1 MENNKIKYMKFKSN
15 ISKEI
20 NLFGLNW
27 KKKKEIYNKIDKKIM
42 KSIFFRGRRNFHYS
56 SPDKEKKKVGRLS
69 PVLFFVLFVVGP
81 AIVIDAN

>member
-1 MENNKIKYMKFKSN
+1 MKFKSN

-42 KSIFFRGRRNFHYS
+42 KSIFFLEGGEIFITRLRI
-56 SPDKEKKKVGRLS
+56 KKKKKKSGGFH
-69 PVLFFVLFVVGP
+69 PFYFLFCLLWVRRS
-81 AIVIDAN
+81 